1 MRMLTVLKLKIIKLA
16 FASMIFLVGCDGST
30 HSKSTDSGLE
40 KKTDLELAESNWR
53 QPLFSGLGGVK
64 FPITT
69 KSPIAQQYFN
79 QGLALSYAFNHA
91 AADFA
96 FNEATIYDS
105 GCAMCYWGSALVLGP
120 NVNVDM
126 AAENAPRAFGLA
138 KTAKELS
145 ENVSAKE
152 QMLINA
158 LQQRYLATEPDDRT
172 SLNEAYADGMR
183 IVMKA
188 FPKDAHIA
196 ALSAESMMDV
206 HPWDFWDAKGVTRPW
221 TKEITDTIE
230 TALALDKKHIGA
242 IHLYIHAVEQSK
254 NPKRAEPYADTLAE
268 LAPAAGHLVHM
279 PAHIYMR
286 VGRYHDATLN
296 NMLATAADNE
306 FIQSCRSNSPIY
318 LAGYIPHNWHFGW
331 VTAAISGWKSKAYE
345 LADGTAAALTEE
357 LLRAPGMAVAQH
369 FYSQPLYAKVRF
381 ADWQGILDTLEP
393 AEDLLYA
400 RGIWHYA
407 RGQAFVGLNDQTMA
421 KQELAKLAELR
432 NMPDTQTLRFFNRES
447 APILLEIAETVL
459 VGSIAVNTGDLQTA
473 ISIFQTAVEMED
485 SLPYTEPPDW
495 FFPVRHALGAVQIS
509 AGEFAAAEATYQ
521 QDLEIMVENG
531 WALRGLAEALI
542 LQGKTEEAKN
552 VESRFEAAWKHA
564 EINISGSVISADDA
578 TLSDR
583 SFDYQDLP

>member
-1 MRMLTVLKLKIIKLA
+1 MRILFVYKLKIALLTFFSLIM
-16 FASMIFLVGCDGST
+16 FAGCDSSVD
-30 HSKSTDSGLE
+30 SKSVNNLAENETE
-40 KKTDLELAESNWR
+40 LELAESNWR
-53 QPLFSGLGGVK
+53 QPLFSGLGGVN

-69 KSPIAQQYFN
+69 KSPVAQQYFN

-96 FNEATIYDS
+96 FNEASIYDS
-105 GCAMCYWGSALVLGP
+105 ECAMCYWGSALVLGP
-120 NVNVDM
+120 NVNADM
-126 AAENAPRAFGLA
+126 AADNAPRAFGLA
-138 KTAKELS
+138 KMAKELS
-145 ENVSAKE
+145 ENVSDKE
-152 QMLINA
+152 KMLIEA
-158 LQQRYLATEPDDRT
+158 LQLRYLETEPDDRN

-183 IVMKA
+183 SVMNA

-196 ALSAESMMDV
+196 ALAAESMMDV
-206 HPWDFWDAKGVTRPW
+206 HPWNYWDAEGVTRPW

-230 TALALDKKHIGA
+230 TALALDKNHIGA
-242 IHLYIHAVEQSK
+242 IHLYIHAVEQSTS
-254 NPKRAEPYADTLAE
+254 PERAEPYADTLAE

-286 VGRYHDATLN
+286 VGRYYDATVN

-306 FIQSCRSNSPIY
+306 FIQNCRSNSPIY

-331 VTAAISGWKSKAYE
+331 VSAAISGWKSKAYE

-381 ADWQGILDTLEP
+381 ADWQGILDTVEP

-407 RGQAFVGLNDQTMA
+407 RGQAFVGMNDQAMA
-421 KQELAKLAELR
+421 KQELAKLADLR
-432 NMPDTQTLRFFNRES
+432 SKPDIQTLRFFNREG

-459 VGSIAVNTGDLQTA
+459 TGSIAENAGDLQTA
-473 ISIFQTAVEMED
+473 ISVYKTAVEMED
-485 SLPYTEPPDW
+485 SLPYTEPPEW
-495 FFPVRHALGAVQIS
+495 YFPVRHALGAAQID

-521 QDLEIMVENG
+521 RDLEIMVENG
-531 WALRGLAEALI
+531 WALRGLSEALI

-552 VESRFEAAWKHA
+552 VDSRFEAAWKHA
-564 EINISGSVISADDA
+564 EIQISGSVISNEDA
-578 TLSDR
+578 VLSAAR
-583 SFDYQDLP
+583 L

>member
-1 MRMLTVLKLKIIKLA
+1 MRILFVYRLKIALLT
-16 FASMIFLVGCDGST
+16 FSSLVVLFGCNS
-30 HSKSTDSGLE
+30 SVDSNSVDNAE
-40 KKTDLELAESNWR
+40 ETKTELELAESNWR
-53 QPLFSGLGGVK
+53 QPLFSGLGGVN

-69 KSPIAQQYFN
+69 KSPVAQQYFN

-96 FNEATIYDS
+96 FNEASIYDPE
-105 GCAMCYWGSALVLGP
+105 CAMCYWGSALVLGP
-120 NVNVDM
+120 NVNADM
-126 AAENAPRAFGLA
+126 AADNAPRAFGLA
-138 KTAKELS
+138 KMAKDLS

-152 QMLINA
+152 RMLIEA
-158 LQQRYLATEPDDRT
+158 LQLRYLETEPEDRN

-183 IVMKA
+183 SVMNA

-196 ALSAESMMDV
+196 ALAAESMMDA
-206 HPWDFWDAKGVTRPW
+206 HPWDYWDAEGVTRPW

-230 TALALDKKHIGA
+230 TALALDKNHIGA
-242 IHLYIHAVEQSK
+242 IHLYIHAVEQSTS
-254 NPKRAEPYADTLAE
+254 PERAEPYADTLAE

-286 VGRYHDATLN
+286 VGRYYDATVN

-306 FIQSCRSNSPIY
+306 FIQNCRSNSPIY

-331 VTAAISGWKSKAYE
+331 VSAAIGGWKSKAYE

-381 ADWQGILDTLEP
+381 ADWQGILDTVEP

-407 RGQAFVGLNDQTMA
+407 RGQAFVGMNDQAMA
-421 KQELAKLAELR
+421 KQELAKLADLR
-432 NMPDTQTLRFFNRES
+432 SKPDIQTLRFFNREG
-447 APILLEIAETVL
+447 APILLEIAETL
-459 VGSIAVNTGDLQTA
+459 LTGSIAENAGDLQTA
-473 ISIFQTAVEMED
+473 ISVYKTAVEMED
-485 SLPYTEPPDW
+485 SLPYTEPPEW
-495 FFPVRHALGAVQIS
+495 YFPVRHALGAAQID
-509 AGEFAAAEATYQ
+509 AGEYAAAEATYQ
-521 QDLEIMVENG
+521 RDLEIMVENG
-531 WALRGLAEALI
+531 WALRGLSKALI
-542 LQGKTEEAKN
+542 LQGKTEEANN

-564 EINISGSVISADDA
+564 EIQISGSVISNEDA
-578 TLSDR
+578 VLSAATNGLD
-583 SFDYQDLP
+583 

>member
-1 MRMLTVLKLKIIKLA
+1 
-16 FASMIFLVGCDGST
+16 
-30 HSKSTDSGLE
+30 
-40 KKTDLELAESNWR
+40 
-53 QPLFSGLGGVK
+53 
-64 FPITT
+64 
-69 KSPIAQQYFN
+69 
-79 QGLALSYAFNHA
+79 
-91 AADFA
+91 
-96 FNEATIYDS
+96 
-105 GCAMCYWGSALVLGP
+105 
-120 NVNVDM
+120 
-126 AAENAPRAFGLA
+126 
-138 KTAKELS
+138 
-145 ENVSAKE
+145 
-152 QMLINA
+152 
-158 LQQRYLATEPDDRT
+158 
-172 SLNEAYADGMR
+172 
-183 IVMKA
+183 
-188 FPKDAHIA
+188 
-196 ALSAESMMDV
+196 
-206 HPWDFWDAKGVTRPW
+206 
-221 TKEITDTIE
+221 
-230 TALALDKKHIGA
+230 
-242 IHLYIHAVEQSK
+242 
-254 NPKRAEPYADTLAE
+254 
-268 LAPAAGHLVHM
+268 
-279 PAHIYMR
+279 
-286 VGRYHDATLN
+286 
-296 NMLATAADNE
+296 
-306 FIQSCRSNSPIY
+306 
-318 LAGYIPHNWHFGW
+318 